1 MIYFSTFCVK
11 IELIVV
17 LWLLE
22 HEISIGCF
30 NTFVPDSRTSM
41 YYVTKNDITLYFF
54 RYNLAF
60 CILPS
65 GWCFLRATCLTF

>member
-54 RYNLAF
+54 RYNLVSASY
-60 CILPS
+60 LAADVS
-65 GWCFLRATCLTF
+65 LGLLA